1 MINMKKELQIKCP
14 AKINLTLDVVG
25 RRSDGYHNLS
35 MIMQTINL
43 FDVIKISVCESKSP
57 CISLLCENKNI
68 PTDDSNLIVRAA
80 KLFFEKS
87 GISAAAE
94 ISLEKNIPVG
104 AGLGG
109 GSSDAAGTLAALNT
123 LFGNPLSK
131 ESLAHMAKSLGA
143 DVPFFLSG
151 GCMLAEG
158 IGEKLSSL
166 PPLENVFIVLAKPEI
181 SISTAHVYK
190 SLILDNSTCHPD
202 VKAAIHAL
210 HQQDVDKLASVA
222 GNVLE
227 SVVLKEH
234 SIIGEYKEIMKNFG
248 AAYALMSGSGSSVFG
263 VFKDKSSA
271 KNALQKFLSITP
283 TAYMV

>member
-1 MINMKKELQIKCP
+1 MIDMKKELQIKCP
-14 AKINLTLDVVG
+14 AKINLTLDVVN

-43 FDVIKISVCESKSP
+43 FDIIKISVCESQTP
-57 CISLLCENKNI
+57 RISLRCENKNV

-87 GISAAAE
+87 GISATAE
-94 ISLEKNIPVG
+94 IHLEKNIPVG

-109 GSSDAAGTLAALNT
+109 GSSDAAGTLTALNT
-123 LFGNPLSK
+123 LFDKPLSK
-131 ESLAHMAKSLGA
+131 ECLAHMAKSLGA
-143 DVPFFLSG
+143 DVPFFLNG

-158 IGEKLSSL
+158 IGEKLSPL
-166 PPLENVFIVLAKPEI
+166 PSLENVYIVLAKPEI

-190 SLILDNSTCHPD
+190 SLVLDDSICHPD
-202 VKAAIHAL
+202 IKSAMDAL
-210 HQQDVDKLASVA
+210 QQQDVDKLASAA

-234 SIIGEYKEIMKNFG
+234 NIIAEYKEIMKDSG
-248 AAYALMSGSGSSVFG
+248 AAYSLMSGSGSSVFG
-263 VFKDKSSA
+263 VFRDKHSA
-271 KNALQKFLSITP
+271 EKALQKFLSITP

>member
-1 MINMKKELQIKCP
+1 MIAMKKELQIKCP

-25 RRSDGYHNLS
+25 RRNDGYHNLS

-43 FDVIKISVCESKSP
+43 FDIIKISVYESQSTR
-57 CISLLCENKNI
+57 ISLLCENKNV
-68 PTDDSNLIVRAA
+68 PTDDSNLIVKAA

-87 GISAAAE
+87 GISAAIE
-94 ISLEKNIPVG
+94 IQLEKNIPVG

-109 GSSDAAGTLAALNT
+109 GSSDAAGTLTALNT
-123 LFGNPLSK
+123 LFDNPLSK
-131 ESLAHMAKSLGA
+131 ECLAHMAKSLGA

-158 IGEKLSSL
+158 IGEKLSPL

-190 SLILDNSTCHPD
+190 SLVLDDSICHPD
-202 VKAAIHAL
+202 IKSAIDAL
-210 HQQDVDKLASVA
+210 HQQNVDMLASVA

-227 SVVLKEH
+227 SVVTKEYDV
-234 SIIGEYKEIMKNFG
+234 IQEYKSIMRGFG
-248 AAYALMSGSGSSVFG
+248 SAYSLMSGSGSSVFG
-263 VFKDKSSA
+263 VFKDKLSA
-271 KNALQKFLSITP
+271 EKALRKFLSITP

>member
-1 MINMKKELQIKCP
+1 MIAMKKELQIKCP
-14 AKINLTLDVVG
+14 AKINLTLDVID

-43 FDVIKISVCESKSP
+43 YDIIKISVYDTKSP
-57 CISLLCENKNI
+57 SISLLCENKNV

-80 KLFFEKS
+80 KLFFEKT
-87 GISAAAE
+87 GISAAVE
-94 ISLEKNIPVG
+94 IQLEKNIPVG

-109 GSSDAAGTLAALNT
+109 GSSDAAGTLTALNT
-123 LFGNPLSK
+123 IFDNPLSK

-143 DVPFFLSG
+143 DVPFFLNG

-158 IGEKLSSL
+158 IGEKLSPL
-166 PPLENVFIVLAKPEI
+166 PPLENIFIVLAKPEI

-190 SLILDNSTCHPD
+190 SLVLDDSICHPD
-202 VKAAIHAL
+202 VKSAIDAL
-210 HQQDVDKLASVA
+210 HNQDVDKLASVA

-234 SIIGEYKEIMKNFG
+234 DIIQEYKSIMKEFG
-248 AAYALMSGSGSSVFG
+248 AVYSLMSGSGSSVFG
-263 VFKDKSSA
+263 IFKNKPSA
-271 KNALQKFLSITP
+271 EKALQKFLTITP